1 MGRIYCLCSTAGC
14 ESIVWRV
21 FVCVKK
27 QMCVKSLTFNYQNK
41 IKTPT
46 DYYFHFD
53 SSDWTIQTEMS
64 SFTKICAADLGTVF
78 VYYNWETISV
88 YEYFE

>member
-1 MGRIYCLCSTAGC
+1 MDLKIYNDSQRAKSNSSGFNYMPYKSQWG
-14 ESIVWRV
+14 ESIVCVQQRVVWRV

-46 DYYFHFD
+46 DYCFHFD
-53 SSDWTIQTEMS
+53 SSDWTIQTEIS
-64 SFTKICAADLGTVF
+64 YFPKI
-78 VYYNWETISV
+78 
-88 YEYFE
+88 